1 MLVVVEEHGRGRQLI
16 RCRVWPRTVG
26 FLPWLALGLSAI
38 SGIAVAARAWTGA
51 GLAGALLAVIVA
63 TVFAECGHAVAAGLS
78 AFETMLASEPASTVD
93 ERATAPRLAS
103 VATVAMEET

>member
-1 MLVVVEEHGRGRQLI
+1 
-16 RCRVWPRTVG
+16 
-26 FLPWLALGLSAI
+26 
-38 SGIAVAARAWTGA
+38 
-51 GLAGALLAVIVA
+51 VIVA

>member
-1 MLVVVEEHGRGRQLI
+1 
-16 RCRVWPRTVG
+16 
-26 FLPWLALGLSAI
+26 LGLSAI

-51 GLAGALLAVIVA
+51 GLAGALLAAIVA

-78 AFETMLASEPASTVD
+78 AFETMLAA
-93 ERATAPRLAS
+93 ERATVDDKAAAPRRAS